1 MTLQAQAGVAE
12 TTGGI
17 EERLVTAL
25 APALPI
31 AEAVV
36 AEPLDHTPDVP
47 AGAVAVTATFVGSR
61 SADLVLV
68 IADGSTLTDAA
79 GAEGGR
85 VTAADVLRPALEAAA
100 APLGVGVVAEPRE
113 VDAATAIGEPGRTR
127 YELRAG
133 GRVVGWFGV
142 TVRSAAEP
150 TLANAAVDSRLGR
163 ISNVAMDLTVELGR
177 VRMSVREVLSLEPGA
192 VIELD
197 RSVGAPADVLLNGRL
212 IARGE
217 VVVVDQDYA
226 VRITR
231 ILDPEENA

>member
-1 MTLQAQAGVAE
+1 MTTPTVADAPA
-12 TTGGI
+12 GI

-36 AEPLDHTPDVP
+36 AEPLNRTPDVP
-47 AGAVAVTATFVGSR
+47 GEAVAVAATFVGAR
-61 SADLVLV
+61 SADFVLV
-68 IADGSTLTDAA
+68 IADGSLLTDAA
-79 GAEGGR
+79 GTEGGR

-113 VDAATAIGEPGRTR
+113 VPAAAAIGEPGRVR

-150 TLANAAVDSRLGR
+150 TAATGAVDARLGR

-177 VRMSVREVLSLEPGA
+177 VRMSVREVLALEPGA

>member
-1 MTLQAQAGVAE
+1 MNALAPTESPA
-12 TTGGI
+12 GI

-25 APALPI
+25 APALPV

-36 AEPLDHTPDVP
+36 AEPLTETPDVP
-47 AGAVAVTATFVGSR
+47 AEAVAVAATFVGSR

-68 IADGSTLTDAA
+68 IVDGALLADAA
-79 GAEGGR
+79 GVDGGR

-100 APLGVGVVAEPRE
+100 APLGAGVVAEPRE
-113 VDAATAIGEPGRTR
+113 VPAAAALAEPGRTR

-150 TLANAAVDSRLGR
+150 AATAAGDARLGR

-177 VRMSVREVLSLEPGA
+177 VRMSVREVLALEPGA

>member
-1 MTLQAQAGVAE
+1 MTSSATATETPAGL
-12 TTGGI
+12 

-36 AEPLDHTPDVP
+36 AEPIAVAPDVP
-47 AGAVAVTATFVGSR
+47 AEAVAVAATFVGSR

-68 IADGSTLTDAA
+68 VADGSLLTDAA
-79 GAEGGR
+79 GVEGGR
-85 VTAADVLRPALEAAA
+85 VTPADVLRPALEAAA

-113 VDAATAIGEPGRTR
+113 VPAQAALAEAGRTR

-133 GRVVGWFGV
+133 GRIVGWFGV

-150 TLANAAVDSRLGR
+150 TPTTAAAADSRLGR

-177 VRMSVREVLSLEPGA
+177 VRMSVREVLALEPGA

>member
-1 MTLQAQAGVAE
+1 MTFTSTPA
-12 TTGGI
+12 GI
-17 EERLVTAL
+17 EESLVAAL
-25 APALPI
+25 APALPL

-36 AEPLDHTPDVP
+36 AEALVGTPDVP
-47 AGAVAVTATFVGSR
+47 AEAVAVAATFVGAR

-68 IADGSTLTDAA
+68 IADGAILADAG

-100 APLGVGVVAEPRE
+100 APLGAGVVAEPRE
-113 VDAATAIGEPGRTR
+113 VPAITALADEGRTT
-127 YELRAG
+127 YELRAS
-133 GRVVGWFGV
+133 GRVVGWFAV
-142 TVRSAAEP
+142 TVRTAAEP
-150 TLANAAVDSRLGR
+150 AAAAAVDARLGR

-177 VRMSVREVLSLEPGA
+177 VRMSVREVLSLEPGT

-197 RSVGAPADVLLNGRL
+197 RSVGAPADVLLNGRP

-231 ILDPEENA
+231 ILDPEENL

>member
-1 MTLQAQAGVAE
+1 MTTQTDIVA
-12 TTGGI
+12 GI

-25 APALPI
+25 APALPM

-36 AEPLDHTPDVP
+36 ADPLVGEPAIP
-47 AGAVAVTATFVGSR
+47 AEAVAVSATFVGAR

-68 IADGSTLTDAA
+68 LADGALLADAA

-100 APLGVGVVAEPRE
+100 APLGAGVVAEPRE
-113 VDAATAIGEPGRTR
+113 VVPATALAEPGRVA

-142 TVRSAAEP
+142 TVRSAAAEP
-150 TLANAAVDSRLGR
+150 GSAAAVAVDSRLGR

-177 VRMSVREVLSLEPGA
+177 VRMSVREVLALEPGA

-197 RSVGAPADVLLNGRL
+197 RSVGAPADVLLNGRP

-231 ILDPEENA
+231 ILDPEEHV

>member
-1 MTLQAQAGVAE
+1 
-12 TTGGI
+12 
-17 EERLVTAL
+17 
-25 APALPI
+25 
-31 AEAVV
+31 
-36 AEPLDHTPDVP
+36 
-47 AGAVAVTATFVGSR
+47 
-61 SADLVLV
+61 
-68 IADGSTLTDAA
+68 
-79 GAEGGR
+79 
-85 VTAADVLRPALEAAA
+85 
-100 APLGVGVVAEPRE
+100 
-113 VDAATAIGEPGRTR
+113 TR
-127 YELRAG
+127 YELRAA

-150 TLANAAVDSRLGR
+150 TPASGAVDARLGR

>member
-1 MTLQAQAGVAE
+1 MSSIATESPA
-12 TTGGI
+12 GI

-36 AEPLDHTPDVP
+36 AEPLDHTPSVP
-47 AGAVAVTATFVGSR
+47 AEAVAVTATFVGSR

-68 IADGSTLTDAA
+68 IADGALLTDAA

-113 VDAATAIGEPGRTR
+113 VPAQAALAEPGRTR

-150 TLANAAVDSRLGR
+150 ALASGTADARLGR

>member
-1 MTLQAQAGVAE
+1 MTTQTETVA
-12 TTGGI
+12 GI

-25 APALPI
+25 APALPT

-36 AEPLDHTPDVP
+36 AEPLTGSPVAP
-47 AGAVAVTATFVGSR
+47 AEAVAVSATFVGAR

-68 IADGSTLTDAA
+68 LADGALLTDAG

-100 APLGVGVVAEPRE
+100 APLGPGVVAEPRE
-113 VDAATAIGEPGRTR
+113 VAPTAVLADPGRVA

-150 TLANAAVDSRLGR
+150 GAAAAAVDSRLGR

-177 VRMSVREVLSLEPGA
+177 VRMSVREVLALEPGA

-197 RSVGAPADVLLNGRL
+197 RSVGAPADVLLNGRP

-231 ILDPEENA
+231 ILDPEEHA

>member
-1 MTLQAQAGVAE
+1 MNALAPTESPA
-12 TTGGI
+12 GI

-25 APALPI
+25 APALPV

-36 AEPLDHTPDVP
+36 AEPITELPDVP
-47 AGAVAVTATFVGSR
+47 AEAVAVAATFVGSR

-68 IADGSTLTDAA
+68 IVDGSLLTDAA
-79 GAEGGR
+79 GVDGGR

-100 APLGVGVVAEPRE
+100 APLGAGVVAEPRE
-113 VDAATAIGEPGRTR
+113 VPAASALSEPGRTR

-150 TLANAAVDSRLGR
+150 TATGTGDARLGR

-177 VRMSVREVLSLEPGA
+177 VRMSVREVLALEPGA